1 MPIDWKKQWDDWG
14 KDVAGIG
21 ATLGAGYLAYKGAGE
36 SSDGTE
42 RGFQAAAEQQ
52 MPWSGGGLFGAATF
66 DPTTRTFV
74 ETLSPDMQA
83 QYDDYMTRSGT
94 HEQYV
99 PAARAEFDRNKAL
112 GKGQE
117 GGYDTEMARTAGAQ
131 ADYASQMGYA
141 SGLEGDVF
149 GAGKKFY
156 DMQKALYA
164 PEQERARLS
173 QESRLLGQG
182 RLNTKG
188 GAGEIEALRT
198 AQAQVD
204 LEAQYAGLDKAQ
216 QQVDT
221 FRGRGREEQ
230 QQIDAYLNRAGDQQN
245 LINTYRDRGQDAL
258 ATEGGYRNYAAQ
270 SDARVGMFNARANE
284 GQALEDVYRGRQA
297 ADLGMVESL
306 GLLPGQYSS
315 LGRGL
320 GSDQGNLATAGANA
334 QATAAKNMAD
344 MQAAGLT
351 GLANQVNYR
360 TGGYS
365 PKTT

>member
-36 SSDGTE
+36 SSDATE

-66 DPTTRTFV
+66 DPTTRTFI
-74 ETLSPDMQA
+74 ETLSPDLQA

-182 RLNTKG
+182 RLGSTG
-188 GAGEIEALRT
+188 GAGEVEALRT

-221 FRGRGREEQ
+221 FRGRG
-230 QQIDAYLNRAGDQQN
+230 
-245 LINTYRDRGQDAL
+245 QDAL
-258 ATEGGYRNYAAQ
+258 ATEGSYRNYAAQ

-297 ADLGMVESL
+297 ADLGMVESI

-360 TGGYS
+360 TNGYT

>member
-1 MPIDWKKQWDDWG
+1 MPIDWKEQWNNWG

-21 ATLGAGYLAYKGAGE
+21 ATLGAGYLAYKAAGD
-36 SSDGTE
+36 SSDATE

-52 MPWSGGGLFGAATF
+52 MPWSGGGLFGASTF
-66 DPTTRTFV
+66 DPTTRTFI
-74 ETLSPDMQA
+74 ETLSPDLQA
-83 QYDDYMTRSGT
+83 EYDDYMTRSGT
-94 HEQYV
+94 HEQYI

-221 FRGRGREEQ
+221 FRGRG
-230 QQIDAYLNRAGDQQN
+230 
-245 LINTYRDRGQDAL
+245 QDAL
-258 ATEGGYRNYAAQ
+258 ATEGSYRNYAAQ

-360 TGGYS
+360 TNGYT
-365 PKTT
+365 PNKG

>member
-1 MPIDWKKQWDDWG
+1 MPIDWGKQWDDWG

-21 ATLGAGYLAYKGAGE
+21 ATLGAGYLSYKAAGK
-36 SSDGTE
+36 SSDATE

-74 ETLSPDMQA
+74 ETLSPDLQA

-94 HEQYV
+94 HEQYI

-112 GKGQE
+112 GRAQE
-117 GGYDTEMARTAGAQ
+117 GVYDTEMARTAGAQ
-131 ADYASQMGYA
+131 ADYAKQMGMQGGAESEYNKQMGKIGGAEANYASQMGYA

-182 RLNTKG
+182 RLGSTG
-188 GAGEIEALRT
+188 GAGEVEALRT

-221 FRGRGREEQ
+221 FRGRG
-230 QQIDAYLNRAGDQQN
+230 
-245 LINTYRDRGQDAL
+245 QDAL
-258 ATEGGYRNYAAQ
+258 ATEGNYRNYAAQ

-351 GLANQVNYR
+351 GVANQVNYR

>member
-1 MPIDWKKQWDDWG
+1 MAIDWGKQWDNWG

-21 ATLGAGYLAYKGAGE
+21 ATLGAGYLSYKAAGK
-36 SSDGTE
+36 SSDATE

-74 ETLSPDMQA
+74 ETLSPDLQA

-94 HEQYV
+94 HEQYI

-112 GKGQE
+112 GRGQE

-156 DMQKALYA
+156 DQQKALYA

-182 RLNTKG
+182 RLGSTG
-188 GAGEIEALRT
+188 GAGEVEALRT

-221 FRGRGREEQ
+221 FRGRG
-230 QQIDAYLNRAGDQQN
+230 
-245 LINTYRDRGQDAL
+245 QDAL
-258 ATEGGYRNYAAQ
+258 ATEGNYRNYAAQ